1 MLKIYNPGT
10 GFPHSSD
17 KVIGCYY
24 KNFLQFDIESND
36 FKHTSNIKDA
46 DIIAIH
52 GHDIFG
58 QDQIY
63 DKVQQIKDL
72 NLSPHQKLLILHI
85 FHIDHCFPDR
95 NYFLFARKI
104 LQQEI
109 PNEFAIVHTNFA
121 LDTEISYDFLWNRQK
136 IYFTDYNRINLRE
149 RLYVTGANIKNFE
162 LRPIEKITDKKTN
175 SIRKYLCPNRIYQTF
190 DHPRF
195 KFRKKLKEL
204 IDMYPNDGHYS
215 DFSKG
220 LILETDNPHADRF
233 LNNGGWYPIANHY
246 YQGTYFSMYC
256 ETITGNENLFEET
269 IKYRSITE
277 KTWDPLIKGH
287 FILPFGYMGLV
298 DDIRSYGFKL
308 PDWIDYS
315 YDTLPNT
322 DERFDSYANS
332 AKKLLDLS
340 IDELHELYKK
350 DRDIL
355 VHNRELFWTR
365 PYDSLHDK
373 VINFFK

>member
-1 MLKIYNPGT
+1 
-10 GFPHSSD
+10 
-17 KVIGCYY
+17 
-24 KNFLQFDIESND
+24 
-36 FKHTSNIKDA
+36 
-46 DIIAIH
+46 
-52 GHDIFG
+52 
-58 QDQIY
+58 
-63 DKVQQIKDL
+63 
-72 NLSPHQKLLILHI
+72 
-85 FHIDHCFPDR
+85 
-95 NYFLFARKI
+95 
-104 LQQEI
+104 
-109 PNEFAIVHTNFA
+109 
-121 LDTEISYDFLWNRQK
+121 
-136 IYFTDYNRINLRE
+136 
-149 RLYVTGANIKNFE
+149 
-162 LRPIEKITDKKTN
+162 
-175 SIRKYLCPNRIYQTF
+175 
-190 DHPRF
+190 
-195 KFRKKLKEL
+195 
-204 IDMYPNDGHYS
+204 MYPNDGHYS

-220 LILETDNPHADRF
+220 LILETDNPHADQF